1 MTRFVVP
8 LNRLPI
14 TSASAQHIVRFRV
27 ISEDRNRI
35 SDWSPIFLFDSVGQT
50 PSASVTYKL
59 TETGSAP
66 KLLTLVWTGDYV
78 TYNKQLDA
86 NHQHDVFVS
95 WSLGPYEYLGR
106 QSGNGFSIPAKQGA
120 SKAQFYVQMPSYNS
134 LHPPTQDPVISEKL
148 KIFETTILNI

>member
-1 MTRFVVP
+1 MPRFTIP
-8 LNRLPI
+8 LDQLPA
-14 TSASAQHIVRFRV
+14 TSSSAQHIVRFRV

-35 SDWSPIFLFDSVGQT
+35 SDWSPIFLFDSVGQI

-78 TYNKQLDA
+78 TYNRPLDA
-86 NHQHDVFVS
+86 NHQHDIFVS

-106 QSGNGFSIPAKQGA
+106 QAGNSFSIPAKAGA
-120 SKAQFYVQMPSYNS
+120 NKAQFYVQMPSYNS
-134 LHPPTQDPVISEKL
+134 LHPPTEEPVQSEIL